1 MISPPPIR
9 GMHKIC
15 IIKKPFAA
23 ELFEGGRSCPGNKL
37 PPYLSPPPKKR
48 ETRKESY
55 KICFLFFL
63 DQV

>member
-9 GMHKIC
+9 GMHKIY

-37 PPYLSPPPKKR
+37 PPYLSPPPSQKKGDKKR
-48 ETRKESY
+48 K
-55 KICFLFFL
+55 L
-63 DQV
+63 

>member
-1 MISPPPIR
+1 MIRPPPIRIR

-37 PPYLSPPPKKR
+37 PPYFPSHDVDKKQKFIR
-48 ETRKESY
+48 
-55 KICFLFFL
+55 FNF
-63 DQV
+63 

>member
-37 PPYLSPPPKKR
+37 PPYLSPPPQKKGR
-48 ETRKESY
+48 QEKKVIKFAFYFS
-55 KICFLFFL
+55 
-63 DQV
+63 